1 MSTGPVA
8 HVLKSLS
15 KLDDLYNGLPK
26 YLDGLLCTYLH
37 PLLGAY
43 MLVGSHGSLS
53 LSFLIKVM
61 VSLCCEQLS

>member
-1 MSTGPVA
+1 MPTGPVA

-15 KLDDLYNGLPK
+15 KLDALYNGLPK

-43 MLVGSHGSLS
+43 DVGG
-53 LSFLIKVM
+53 
-61 VSLCCEQLS
+61 

>member
-26 YLDGLLCTYLH
+26 YLDGLLCTYVH

-43 MLVGSHGSLS
+43 DVGG
-53 LSFLIKVM
+53 
-61 VSLCCEQLS
+61 